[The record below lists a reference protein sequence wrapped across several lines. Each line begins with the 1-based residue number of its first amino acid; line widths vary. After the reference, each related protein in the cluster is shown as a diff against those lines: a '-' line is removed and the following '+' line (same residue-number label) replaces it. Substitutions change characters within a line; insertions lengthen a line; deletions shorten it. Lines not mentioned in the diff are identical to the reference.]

1 MPLPYVNKQSIKK
14 IGGSTYILVP
24 PEWLKGNDIDP
35 EKIKELLVVADKDM
49 RVVNPTHENEIYEE
63 VTGITKKVKI

>member
-24 PEWLKGNDIDP
+24 PEWLKGNEINP
-35 EKIKELLVVADKDM
+35 ENVKELLVVADKDM
-49 RVVNPTHENEIYEE
+49 RVVNPEHEKEVYDE
-63 VTGITKKVKI
+63 VTGITRRVKV